1 MGKPTKKRKISDRR
15 NKISELFR
23 SGITSQNEIAKMV
36 GCTQCTVS
44 RDLKVIQ
51 QKWEEETIDNIDF
64 IKKREIEKLSCL
76 ENTYWKSFEKSLK
89 RTILSKEG
97 VQIEVQ
103 APGDPR
109 FLSGVLNC
117 IDKRMKLLGLEA
129 PKKLNIKDETDSE
142 DVLVLRVSKKEL
154 NDRVKMIED
163 DLKRRGLITKPGE
176 CLVG

>member
-15 NKISELFR
+15 NKVSELFR
-23 SGITSQNEIAKMV
+23 SGVTSQSEIANKV

-76 ENTYWKSFEKSLK
+76 ENTYWNSFEVSLK
-89 RTILSKEG
+89 RTVLSKEG
-97 VQIEVQ
+97 VQIEVET
-103 APGDPR
+103 PGDPR
-109 FLSGVLNC
+109 FLTGILNC

-129 PKKLNIKDETDSE
+129 PKKLNVKTETNPDE
-142 DVLVLRVSKKEL
+142 LVLNVRHIDIQERIKQLE
-154 NDRVKMIED
+154 NDLREFDEEAVN
-163 DLKRRGLITKPGE
+163 
-176 CLVG
+176 